1 MSSYLSSLL
10 TSTTSRYNTL
20 RRTLLSNEDDGDT
33 EDDSHISRVLRAY
46 YTEKAR
52 PYPPWL
58 PPDPNDRRAVTPQP
72 YPAAGAQQGLQQG
85 GGVGGGYFPSARNQ
99 PQYAATQNAGGQRGS
114 LSDLWDPPAT
124 SASPA
129 PSLQPQSLRA
139 GVRRG
144 LQPSSRPSSTLAPPP
159 VQARPLPSQRA
170 GSQQNVGMQGQ
181 GQGYPP
187 ADRQFNA
194 YAPQQ
199 ASRGVGMEQSPP
211 GSSGGSGGTAQDRL
225 KARLWGG
232 QRTGSSTS
240 VGSASNAGGSAGG
253 GLGSGGAG
261 AAGNPYGTSANAPWS
276 SNGGDACVVGGILTI
291 LMVVVGKELEGEDKG
306 EGKGRTVDDT
316 DERAKKILLV
326 MWRLADGG
334 GGWGSMLQAV
344 VV

>member
-58 PPDPNDRRAVTPQP
+58 PPDPNDRRAITPQP
-72 YPAAGAQQGLQQG
+72 YPAAGVGGQQQG
-85 GGVGGGYFPSARNQ
+85 GGGYFPSARNQ
-99 PQYAATQNAGGQRGS
+99 PQYSATQNAGGQRGS
-114 LSDLWDPPAT
+114 LNDLWDPPAT
-124 SASPA
+124 SASPT
-129 PSLQPQSLRA
+129 PPTQPQSLRA

-144 LQPSSRPSSTLAPPP
+144 LQQPSSRPSSTLAPPP
-159 VQARPLPSQRA
+159 VQARPMPSQRA
-170 GSQQNVGMQGQ
+170 GSQQNVGAQGGQYVPSGQ
-181 GQGYPP
+181 GMGG
-187 ADRQFNA
+187 
-194 YAPQQ
+194 YAPPQQ
-199 ASRGVGMEQSPP
+199 QGTRGVGMGVGLEQSPP
-211 GSSGGSGGTAQDRL
+211 GSSGGGGGTAQDRL

-240 VGSASNAGGSAGG
+240 VGSASNGGGSAGG

-276 SNGGDACVVGGILTI
+276 SNGGDGYGGDGYGSGRNPYDT
-291 LMVVVGKELEGEDKG
+291 GGAG
-306 EGKGRTVDDT
+306 GQGGQGGGANNRRYGRT
-316 DERAKKILLV
+316 
-326 MWRLADGG
+326 G
-334 GGWGSMLQAV
+334 
-344 VV
+344 